1 MMKTPFIKLFFI
13 FLISFFTAKSYA
25 NYFNSN
31 LTSFLLGDKTQ
42 MNQITISGVVK
53 DKESG
58 ETLPFANVFI
68 KDTNIGTTTNGDG
81 FFTLFNVPSENST
94 IQVQYL
100 GYKVET
106 LTLTKEIVKDKITI
120 LLAPD
125 FNKLDEVV
133 INTDSR
139 QQIIKMNEN
148 VSQISLSPKR
158 LASIPNLGEKDIFR
172 ALQLLPG
179 VSGTNESSAGLY
191 VRGGTPDQ
199 NLVLL
204 DGFTVYH
211 VDHFYGFFSA
221 FNSDAIKD
229 IQLFKGGFP
238 AEYGGRISSVM
249 DLTGKRGNIN
259 KVSFSG
265 GLSLVSANATLEIPI
280 GEKANLLLAGRRSY
294 TDIIRSGLYNNI
306 FDLYNDNNQSNGTR
320 FPNFNNFQ
328 QNQTQP
334 SFYFY
339 DLNTKFSYNPSD
351 KDIISISMYNGEDN
365 LDSSR
370 KNNTTFGSNTDGERS
385 ITTDIKDLL
394 NWGNWGSSIRWA
406 RQWNDKL
413 YTNIVGAYSNYFS
426 NRNRVNDVT
435 IQLPDTT
442 NNFKTGL
449 VEDNNLKDYTLRLHS
464 EYKINSKHSLEFGG
478 QITKNDVDYNYTFND
493 TITVIDQ
500 KDEGVLN
507 TVYLQDKWSPSEK
520 LNIVGGIRATHFDV
534 TDEFYYEPRF
544 SLSYQLN
551 DKLKL
556 KGAWGRY
563 YQFVNRIV
571 REDVTQGSRDFWL
584 LADEENSP
592 ISFSEHLIIGSSYEI
607 DDWLFDI
614 EYFEKEMTGLTEFS
628 LRFQSALGADP
639 NDQLFFE
646 GTGISRGVD
655 FLIQKMVGK
664 YTGWMGY
671 TLSEVVHTFP
681 GLSDKPFY
689 SLNDQRHEFKL
700 VNVLKAGRWDL
711 GATWVYGSGKP
722 YTAPN
727 GIYTI
732 TLLDGT
738 KTEYVSVGDKNGP
751 RHAPY
756 HRLDLS
762 FTYKFDIGSGKGSM
776 GLSLFNFYNR
786 SNTWYKEF
794 EVVNGQVIETNINYI
809 GFTPSLFFNVS
820 F

>member
-1 MMKTPFIKLFFI
+1 MKTPFIKLFFI

-106 LTLTKEIVKDKITI
+106 LILTKEIVKDKITI

-259 KVSFSG
+259 NVSFSG

-370 KNNTTFGSNTDGERS
+370 KNNNTFGSNTDGERS

>member
-106 LTLTKEIVKDKITI
+106 LILTKEIVKDKITI

-370 KNNTTFGSNTDGERS
+370 KNNNTFGSNTDGERS

-592 ISFSEHLIIGSSYEI
+592 ISFSEHLILGSSYEI

>member
-1 MMKTPFIKLFFI
+1 MKRT
-13 FLISFFTAKSYA
+13 FLRVILIMFLVCFTTNSFATYHE
-25 NYFNSN
+25 NN
-31 LTSFLLGDKTQ
+31 LELQLYDGKFEQDRT
-42 MNQITISGVVK
+42 TISGIVK

-58 ETLPFANVFI
+58 ETLPFANVFV
-68 KDTNIGTTTNGDG
+68 KDTNIGTTTNADG
-81 FFTLFNVPSENST
+81 FFTLFDIPSETST

-106 LTLTKEIVKDKITI
+106 LVLTPEMVKGKITI
-120 LLAPD
+120 LLIPD
-125 FNKLDEVV
+125 NNQLDEVV
-133 INTDSR
+133 VSNDSG
-139 QQIIKMNEN
+139 QQIIKMNKS
-148 VSQISLSPKR
+148 VSQISLSPKK

-172 ALQLLPG
+172 AIQLLPG
-179 VSGTNESSAGLY
+179 VSGTNESSSGLY

-221 FNSDAIKD
+221 FNSGAVKD

-249 DLTGKRGNIN
+249 DLTGKTGNSN
-259 KVSFSG
+259 KLSLSA
-265 GLSLVSANATLEIPI
+265 GLSLVSANATVEIPI
-280 GEKANLLLAGRRSY
+280 GEKANLLIAGRRSY
-294 TDIIRSGLYNNI
+294 TDILKSGLYNSI
-306 FDLYNDNNQSNGTR
+306 FDLYNDSNQTNGNNL
-320 FPNFNNFQ
+320 PNFNGFQ

-339 DLNTKFSYNPSD
+339 DLNTKFSYKPSD
-351 KDIISISMYNGEDN
+351 KDIISVSVYNGEDN

-370 KNNTTFGSNTDGERS
+370 ENQNTFGSGTEERTINS
-385 ITTDIKDLL
+385 DIEDLL
-394 NWGNWGSSIRWA
+394 NWGNWGSSVRWA
-406 RQWNDKL
+406 RQWSDKL
-413 YTNIVGAYSNYFS
+413 YTNVVGAYSNYFS
-426 NRNRVNDVT
+426 KRKRINDIS
-435 IQLPDTT
+435 IQLADST
-442 NNFKTGL
+442 NTNKSGL
-449 VEDNNLKDYTLRLHS
+449 VEDNNLKDFTLRIHN
-464 EYKINSKHSLEFGG
+464 EYKVNSKHSLEFGG
-478 QITKNDVDYNYTFND
+478 QLTMNEVEYNYILND
-493 TITVIDQ
+493 SITVIDQ
-500 KDEGVLN
+500 KDKGLLK
-507 TVYLQDKWSPSEK
+507 TAYLQDKWSPTEK

-534 TDEFYYEPRF
+534 TDEIYYEPR
-544 SLSYQLN
+544 LSVSYKVN
-551 DKLKL
+551 DKVKF
-556 KGAWGRY
+556 KGAWGKY

-584 LADEENSP
+584 LANKENSP
-592 ISFSEHLIIGSSYEI
+592 ISFSQHFILGTSYEV
-607 DDWLFDI
+607 DDWLFDV
-614 EYFEKEMTGLTEFS
+614 EFFEKEMTGLTEFS
-628 LRFQSALGADP
+628 LRFQSALGTDP

-655 FLIQKMVGK
+655 FLIQKKVGK
-664 YTGWMGY
+664 YTGWLGY

-681 GLSDKPFY
+681 DLSNSPFY
-689 SLNDQRHEFKL
+689 SLNDQRHEFKI

-738 KTEYVSVGDKNGP
+738 ETEYVSIGEKNGL
-751 RHAPY
+751 RIDPY

-762 FTYKFDIGSGKGSM
+762 ATYNFNISSGKGEM
-776 GLSLFNFYNR
+776 GLSVFNLYNKT
-786 SNTWYKEF
+786 NTWYNEF
-794 EVVNGQVIETNINYI
+794 EVVDNQVTETNVNYI
-809 GFTPSLFFNVS
+809 GFTPSLFLNVS

>member
-106 LTLTKEIVKDKITI
+106 LILTKEIVKDKITI

-370 KNNTTFGSNTDGERS
+370 KNNNTFGSNIDGERS

-426 NRNRVNDVT
+426 NRNRVNNVT

-500 KDEGVLN
+500 KGEGVLN

-592 ISFSEHLIIGSSYEI
+592 ISFSEHLILGSSYEI

-628 LRFQSALGADP
+628 LRFQSALGANP

>member
-1 MMKTPFIKLFFI
+1 MNRT
-13 FLISFFTAKSYA
+13 FLRVISIMFLVCFTK
-25 NYFNSN
+25 NSFATYYENN
-31 LTSFLLGDKTQ
+31 LELHLYDGKFEQDPTTV
-42 MNQITISGVVK
+42 SGVVK

-58 ETLPFANVFI
+58 ETLPFANVFV
-68 KDTNIGTTTNGDG
+68 KDTNIGTTTNADG
-81 FFTLFNVPSENST
+81 YFTLFDIPSETSI

-106 LTLTKEIVKDKITI
+106 LVLTPEMVKDKITI
-120 LLAPD
+120 LLMPD
-125 FNKLDEVV
+125 NNQLDEVV
-133 INTDSR
+133 VSNDSG
-139 QQIIKMNEN
+139 QQIVKMNKS
-148 VSQISLSPKR
+148 VSQISLSPKK

-172 ALQLLPG
+172 AIQLLPG
-179 VSGTNESSAGLY
+179 VSGTNESSSGLY

-221 FNSDAIKD
+221 FNSGAVKD

-249 DLTGKRGNIN
+249 DLTGKTGNSN
-259 KVSFSG
+259 KLSLSA
-265 GLSLVSANATLEIPI
+265 GLSLVSANATVEIPI
-280 GEKANLLLAGRRSY
+280 GEKANLLIAGRRSY
-294 TDIIRSGLYNNI
+294 TDILKSGLYNSI
-306 FDLYNDNNQSNGTR
+306 FDLYNDTDSTNGNNLS
-320 FPNFNNFQ
+320 NFNGFQ

-339 DLNTKFSYNPSD
+339 DLNTKFSYKPSD
-351 KDIISISMYNGEDN
+351 KDIISVSVYNGEDN

-370 KNNTTFGSNTDGERS
+370 ENQNTFGSGTEERTINS
-385 ITTDIKDLL
+385 DIEDLL
-394 NWGNWGSSIRWA
+394 NWGNWGSSVRWA
-406 RQWNDKL
+406 RQWSDKL
-413 YTNIVGAYSNYFS
+413 YTNVVGAYSNYFS
-426 NRNRVNDVT
+426 QRKRINDIS
-435 IQLPDTT
+435 IQLADST
-442 NNFKTGL
+442 NTNKSGL
-449 VEDNNLKDYTLRLHS
+449 VEDNNLKDFTLRIHN
-464 EYKINSKHSLEFGG
+464 EYKVNSKHSLEFGG
-478 QITKNDVDYNYTFND
+478 QLTMNEVDYNYSLND
-493 TITVIDQ
+493 SITVIDQ
-500 KDEGVLN
+500 KDKGLLK
-507 TVYLQDKWSPSEK
+507 TAYLQDKWSPTQK

-534 TDEFYYEPRF
+534 TDEIYYEPR
-544 SLSYQLN
+544 LSVSYKVN
-551 DKLKL
+551 DKVKF
-556 KGAWGRY
+556 KGAWGKY

-584 LADEENSP
+584 LANKENSP
-592 ISFSEHLIIGSSYEI
+592 ISFSQHFILGTSYEV
-607 DDWLFDI
+607 DDWLFDV
-614 EYFEKEMTGLTEFS
+614 EFFEKEMKGLTEFS
-628 LRFQSALGADP
+628 LRFQSALGTDP

-655 FLIQKMVGK
+655 FLIQKKVGK
-664 YTGWMGY
+664 YTGWLGY

-681 GLSDKPFY
+681 DLSNNPFY
-689 SLNDQRHEFKL
+689 SLNDQRHEFKI

-738 KTEYVSVGDKNGP
+738 ETEYVSIGEKNGL
-751 RHAPY
+751 RIDPY

-762 FTYKFDIGSGKGSM
+762 ATYNFNISSGKGEM
-776 GLSLFNFYNR
+776 GLSVFNLYNKT
-786 SNTWYKEF
+786 NTWYNEF
-794 EVVNGQVIETNINYI
+794 EVVDNQVTETNVNYI
-809 GFTPSLFFNVS
+809 GFTPSLFLNVS

>member
-1 MMKTPFIKLFFI
+1 MNRTVLRVISIM
-13 FLISFFTAKSYA
+13 FLVCITTKSFATY
-25 NYFNSN
+25 YESN
-31 LTSFLLGDKTQ
+31 LELHLYDGKFEQDRT
-42 MNQITISGVVK
+42 TISGIVK

-58 ETLPFANVFI
+58 ETLPFANVFV
-68 KDTNIGTTTNGDG
+68 KDTNIGTTTNADG
-81 FFTLFNVPSENST
+81 FFTLFDIPSETST

-106 LTLTKEIVKDKITI
+106 LVLTPEMVKDKITI
-120 LLAPD
+120 LLMPD
-125 FNKLDEVV
+125 NNQLDEVV
-133 INTDSR
+133 VSNDSG
-139 QQIIKMNEN
+139 QQIVKMNKS
-148 VSQISLSPKR
+148 VSQISLSPKK

-172 ALQLLPG
+172 AIQLLPG
-179 VSGTNESSAGLY
+179 VSGTNESSSGLY

-221 FNSDAIKD
+221 FNSGALKD

-249 DLTGKRGNIN
+249 DLTGKTGNSN
-259 KVSFSG
+259 KLSLSA
-265 GLSLVSANATLEIPI
+265 GLSLVSANATVEIPI
-280 GEKANLLLAGRRSY
+280 GEKANLLIAGRRSY
-294 TDIIRSGLYNNI
+294 TDILKSGLYNSI
-306 FDLYNDNNQSNGTR
+306 FDLYNDTDSTNGNNLS
-320 FPNFNNFQ
+320 NFNGFQ

-339 DLNTKFSYNPSD
+339 DLNTKFSYKPSD
-351 KDIISISMYNGEDN
+351 KDIISVSVYNGEDN

-370 KNNTTFGSNTDGERS
+370 ENQNTFGSGTEERTINS
-385 ITTDIKDLL
+385 DIEDLL
-394 NWGNWGSSIRWA
+394 NWGNWGSSVRWA
-406 RQWNDKL
+406 RQWSDKL
-413 YTNIVGAYSNYFS
+413 YTNVVGAYSNYFS
-426 NRNRVNDVT
+426 QRKRINDIS
-435 IQLPDTT
+435 IQLADST
-442 NNFKTGL
+442 NTNKSGL
-449 VEDNNLKDYTLRLHS
+449 VEDNNLKDFTLRIHN
-464 EYKINSKHSLEFGG
+464 EYKVNSKHSLEFGG
-478 QITKNDVDYNYTFND
+478 QLTMNEVDYNYSLND
-493 TITVIDQ
+493 SITVIDQ
-500 KDEGVLN
+500 KDKGLLK
-507 TVYLQDKWSPSEK
+507 TAYLQDKWSPTQK

-534 TDEFYYEPRF
+534 TDQIYYEPR
-544 SLSYQLN
+544 LSVSYKVN
-551 DKLKL
+551 DKVKF
-556 KGAWGRY
+556 KGAWGKY

-584 LADEENSP
+584 LANKENSP
-592 ISFSEHLIIGSSYEI
+592 ISFSQHFILGTSYEV
-607 DDWLFDI
+607 DDWLFDV
-614 EYFEKEMTGLTEFS
+614 EFFEKEMTGLTEFS
-628 LRFQSALGADP
+628 LRFQSALGTDP

-655 FLIQKMVGK
+655 FLIQKKVGK
-664 YTGWMGY
+664 YTGWLGY

-681 GLSDKPFY
+681 DLSNNPFY
-689 SLNDQRHEFKL
+689 SLNDQRHEFKI

-738 KTEYVSVGDKNGP
+738 ETEYVSIGEKNGL
-751 RHAPY
+751 RIDPY

-762 FTYKFDIGSGKGSM
+762 ATYNFNISSGKGEM
-776 GLSLFNFYNR
+776 GLSVFNLYNKT
-786 SNTWYKEF
+786 NTWYNEF
-794 EVVNGQVIETNINYI
+794 EVVDNQVTETNVNYI

>member
-1 MMKTPFIKLFFI
+1 MNRTVLRVISIM
-13 FLISFFTAKSYA
+13 FLVCITTKSFATY
-25 NYFNSN
+25 YESN
-31 LTSFLLGDKTQ
+31 LELHLYDGKFEQDRT
-42 MNQITISGVVK
+42 TISGIVK

-58 ETLPFANVFI
+58 ETLPFANVFV
-68 KDTNIGTTTNGDG
+68 KDTNIGTTTNADG
-81 FFTLFNVPSENST
+81 FFTLFDIPSETST

-106 LTLTKEIVKDKITI
+106 LVLTPEMVKDKITI
-120 LLAPD
+120 LLMPD
-125 FNKLDEVV
+125 NNQLDEVV
-133 INTDSR
+133 VSNDSG
-139 QQIIKMNEN
+139 QQIVKMNKS
-148 VSQISLSPKR
+148 VSQISLSPKK

-172 ALQLLPG
+172 AIQLLPG
-179 VSGTNESSAGLY
+179 VSGTNESSSGLY

-221 FNSDAIKD
+221 FNSGALKD

-249 DLTGKRGNIN
+249 DLTGKTGNSN
-259 KVSFSG
+259 KLSLSA
-265 GLSLVSANATLEIPI
+265 GLSLVSANATVEIPI
-280 GEKANLLLAGRRSY
+280 GEKANLLIAGRRSY
-294 TDIIRSGLYNNI
+294 TDILKSGLYNSI
-306 FDLYNDNNQSNGTR
+306 FDLYNDTDSTNGNNL
-320 FPNFNNFQ
+320 PNFYGFQ

-339 DLNTKFSYNPSD
+339 DLNTKFSYKPSD
-351 KDIISISMYNGEDN
+351 KDIISVSVYNGEDN

-370 KNNTTFGSNTDGERS
+370 ENQNTFGSGTEERTINS
-385 ITTDIKDLL
+385 DIEDLL
-394 NWGNWGSSIRWA
+394 NWGNWGSSVRWA
-406 RQWNDKL
+406 RQWSDKL
-413 YTNIVGAYSNYFS
+413 YTNVVGAYSNYFS
-426 NRNRVNDVT
+426 QRKRINDIS
-435 IQLPDTT
+435 IQLADST
-442 NNFKTGL
+442 NTNKSGL
-449 VEDNNLKDYTLRLHS
+449 VEDNNLKDFTLRIHN
-464 EYKINSKHSLEFGG
+464 EYKVNSKHSLEFGG
-478 QITKNDVDYNYTFND
+478 QLTMNEVEYNYILND
-493 TITVIDQ
+493 SITVIDQ
-500 KDEGVLN
+500 KDKGLLK
-507 TVYLQDKWSPSEK
+507 TAYLQDKWSPTEK

-534 TDEFYYEPRF
+534 TDQIYYEPR
-544 SLSYQLN
+544 LSVSYKVN
-551 DKLKL
+551 DKVKF
-556 KGAWGRY
+556 KGAWGKY

-584 LADEENSP
+584 LANKENSP
-592 ISFSEHLIIGSSYEI
+592 ISFSQHFILGTSYEV
-607 DDWLFDI
+607 DDWLFDV
-614 EYFEKEMTGLTEFS
+614 EFFEKEMTGLTEFS
-628 LRFQSALGADP
+628 LRFQSALGTDP

-655 FLIQKMVGK
+655 FLIQKKVAK
-664 YTGWMGY
+664 YTGWLGY

-681 GLSDKPFY
+681 DLSNNPFY
-689 SLNDQRHEFKL
+689 SLNDQRHEFKI

-727 GIYTI
+727 GLYTI

-738 KTEYVSVGDKNGP
+738 ETEYVSIGEKNGL
-751 RHAPY
+751 RIDPY

-762 FTYKFDIGSGKGSM
+762 ATYNFNLGSGKGEM
-776 GLSLFNFYNR
+776 GLSIFNLYNKT
-786 SNTWYKEF
+786 NTWYNEF
-794 EVVNGQVIETNINYI
+794 EVLDNQVTETNVNYI

>member
-1 MMKTPFIKLFFI
+1 MKRT
-13 FLISFFTAKSYA
+13 FLRVILIMFLVCFTTNSFATYHE
-25 NYFNSN
+25 NN
-31 LTSFLLGDKTQ
+31 LELHLYDGKFEQDRT
-42 MNQITISGVVK
+42 TISGIVK

-58 ETLPFANVFI
+58 ETLPFANVFV
-68 KDTNIGTTTNGDG
+68 KDTNIGTTTNADG
-81 FFTLFNVPSENST
+81 FFTLFDIPSETST

-106 LTLTKEIVKDKITI
+106 LVLTPEMVKGKITI
-120 LLAPD
+120 LLIPD
-125 FNKLDEVV
+125 NNQLDEVV
-133 INTDSR
+133 VSNDSG
-139 QQIIKMNEN
+139 QQIIKMNKS
-148 VSQISLSPKR
+148 VSQISLSPKK

-172 ALQLLPG
+172 AIQLLPG
-179 VSGTNESSAGLY
+179 VSGTNESSSGLY

-221 FNSDAIKD
+221 FNSGAVKD

-249 DLTGKRGNIN
+249 DLTGKTGNSN
-259 KVSFSG
+259 KLSLSA
-265 GLSLVSANATLEIPI
+265 GLSLVSANATVEIPI
-280 GEKANLLLAGRRSY
+280 GEKANLLIAGRRSY
-294 TDIIRSGLYNNI
+294 TDILKSGLYNSI
-306 FDLYNDNNQSNGTR
+306 FDLYNDSNQTNGNNL
-320 FPNFNNFQ
+320 PNFNGFQ

-339 DLNTKFSYNPSD
+339 DLNTKFSYKPSD
-351 KDIISISMYNGEDN
+351 KDIISVSVYNGEDN

-370 KNNTTFGSNTDGERS
+370 ENQNTFGSGTEERTINS
-385 ITTDIKDLL
+385 DIEDLL
-394 NWGNWGSSIRWA
+394 NWGNWGSSVRWA
-406 RQWNDKL
+406 RQWSDKL
-413 YTNIVGAYSNYFS
+413 YTNVVGAYSNYFS
-426 NRNRVNDVT
+426 QRKRINDIS
-435 IQLPDTT
+435 IQLADST
-442 NNFKTGL
+442 NTNKSGL
-449 VEDNNLKDYTLRLHS
+449 VEDNNLKDFTLRIHN
-464 EYKINSKHSLEFGG
+464 EYKVNSKHSLEFGG
-478 QITKNDVDYNYTFND
+478 QLTMNEVEYNYILND
-493 TITVIDQ
+493 SITVIDQ
-500 KDEGVLN
+500 KDKGLLK
-507 TVYLQDKWSPSEK
+507 TAYLQDKWSPTQK

-534 TDEFYYEPRF
+534 TDEIYYEPR
-544 SLSYQLN
+544 LSVSYKVN
-551 DKLKL
+551 NKVKF
-556 KGAWGRY
+556 KGAWGKY

-584 LADEENSP
+584 LANKENSP
-592 ISFSEHLIIGSSYEI
+592 ISFSQHFILGTSYEV
-607 DDWLFDI
+607 DDWLFDV
-614 EYFEKEMTGLTEFS
+614 EFFEKEMKGLTEFS
-628 LRFQSALGADP
+628 LRFQSALGTDP

-655 FLIQKMVGK
+655 FLIQKKVGK
-664 YTGWMGY
+664 YTGWLGY

-681 GLSDKPFY
+681 DLSNSPFY
-689 SLNDQRHEFKL
+689 SLNDQRHEFKI

-738 KTEYVSVGDKNGP
+738 ETEYVSIGEKNGL
-751 RHAPY
+751 RIDPY

-762 FTYKFDIGSGKGSM
+762 ATYNFNISSGKGEM
-776 GLSLFNFYNR
+776 GLSVFNLYNKT
-786 SNTWYKEF
+786 NTWYNEF
-794 EVVNGQVIETNINYI
+794 EVVDNQVTETNVNYI
-809 GFTPSLFFNVS
+809 GFTPSLFLNVS

>member
-1 MMKTPFIKLFFI
+1 MDRKVLVLFFI
-13 FLISFFTAKSYA
+13 MFLYSSLTKSYA
-25 NYFNSN
+25 IYLKSN
-31 LTSFLLGDKTQ
+31 ASSHLLENKSQ
-42 MNQITISGVVK
+42 KNPITISGVVK

-58 ETLPFANVFI
+58 ETLPFANVFV
-68 KDTNIGTTTNGDG
+68 KDTNIGTITNEDG
-81 FFTLFNVPSENST
+81 FFTLFNVPLETST
-94 IQVQYL
+94 IKVQYL
-100 GYKVET
+100 GYQIET
-106 LTLTKEIVKDKITI
+106 LVLKPEMVKNKITI
-120 LLAPD
+120 LMKPD
-125 FNKLDEVV
+125 DNQLDEVV
-133 INTDSR
+133 INTGSR
-139 QQIIKMNEN
+139 QQIVKMNKN
-148 VSQISLSPKR
+148 VSQISLSPKK

-238 AEYGGRISSVM
+238 AEYGGRISSVI
-249 DLTGKRGNIN
+249 DLTGKTGNSN
-259 KVSFSG
+259 KLSFSG
-265 GLSLVSANATLEIPI
+265 GLSLLSANATAEIPI
-280 GEKANLLLAGRRSY
+280 GDKANLLIAGRRSY
-294 TDIIRSGLYNNI
+294 TDILQSGLYNSI
-306 FDLYNDNNQSNGTR
+306 FDLYNDSEPTNGNNL
-320 FPNFNNFQ
+320 PNFNGFQ

-339 DLNTKFSYNPSD
+339 DLNTKFSYKPSD
-351 KDIISISMYNGEDN
+351 RDIISVSMYNGQDN

-370 KNNTTFGSNTDGERS
+370 ENQNTFGSNTDEERT
-385 ITTDIKDLL
+385 INANIEDLL
-394 NWGNWGSSIRWA
+394 NWGNWGSSVRWA

-413 YTNIVGAYSNYFS
+413 YTNVVGAYSNYFS
-426 NRNRVNDVT
+426 KRNRVNDVT
-435 IQLPDTT
+435 IQLADST
-442 NNFKTGL
+442 NTNKTGL
-449 VEDNNLKDYTLRLHS
+449 VEDNNLKDYTLRIHN

-478 QITKNDVDYNYTFND
+478 QLTRNEVDYNYSLND
-493 TITVIDQ
+493 SITVMDQ
-500 KDEGVLN
+500 KDKGVLS
-507 TVYLQDKWSPSEK
+507 TVYLQDKWSPTKK

-534 TDEFYYEPRF
+534 TEELYFEPRL
-544 SLSYQLN
+544 SASYQLN
-551 DKLKL
+551 DQIKL

-584 LADEENSP
+584 LANEENSP
-592 ISFSEHLIIGSSYEI
+592 ISFAEHLIIGASYEI
-607 DDWLFDI
+607 DDWLFDV
-614 EYFEKEMTGLTEFS
+614 EYFEKDMSGLTEFS
-628 LRFQSALGADP
+628 LRFQSALGTDP

-655 FLIQKMVGK
+655 FLIQKKVGK
-664 YTGWMGY
+664 YTGWLGY

-681 GLSDKPFY
+681 GLNNNPFY
-689 SLNDQRHEFKL
+689 SLNDQRNEFKF

-722 YTAPN
+722 YTSPN

-738 KTEYVSVGDKNGP
+738 ETEYVSVGEKNGL
-751 RHAPY
+751 RLEPY

-762 FTYKFDIGSGKGSM
+762 ATYKFNLGSGKGSM
-776 GLSLFNFYNR
+776 GLSLFNLYNR
-786 SNTWYKEF
+786 TNTWYKEF
-794 EVVNGQVIETNINYI
+794 EVVDSEVIETNVNYI
-809 GFTPSLFFNVS
+809 GFTPSLFFNVT

>member
-370 KNNTTFGSNTDGERS
+370 KNNNTFGSNTDGERS

-394 NWGNWGSSIRWA
+394 TWGNWGSSIRWA

-507 TVYLQDKWSPSEK
+507 TVYLQNKWSPSEK

>member
-1 MMKTPFIKLFFI
+1 MKTPFIKLFFI

-42 MNQITISGVVK
+42 MNQITISGIVK

-370 KNNTTFGSNTDGERS
+370 KNNNTFGSNTDGERS

-500 KDEGVLN
+500 KGEGVLN

>member
-1 MMKTPFIKLFFI
+1 MKTPFIKLFFI

-306 FDLYNDNNQSNGTR
+306 FDLYNDNNQSNDTR

-370 KNNTTFGSNTDGERS
+370 KNNNTFGSNTDGERS

-809 GFTPSLFFNVS
+809 GFTPSLFFNMS

>member
-1 MMKTPFIKLFFI
+1 MKTPYIKLFFI

-306 FDLYNDNNQSNGTR
+306 FDLYNDNDQSNGTR

-370 KNNTTFGSNTDGERS
+370 KNNNTFGSNADGERS

>member
-1 MMKTPFIKLFFI
+1 MNRT
-13 FLISFFTAKSYA
+13 FLRVISIMFLVCFTTKSFAIYYE
-25 NYFNSN
+25 NN
-31 LTSFLLGDKTQ
+31 LELHLYDGKFEQDLTTV
-42 MNQITISGVVK
+42 SGVVK

-58 ETLPFANVFI
+58 ETLPFANVFV
-68 KDTNIGTTTNGDG
+68 KDTNIGTTTNADG
-81 FFTLFNVPSENST
+81 FFTLFDIPSETST

-106 LTLTKEIVKDKITI
+106 LVLTPEMVKDKITI
-120 LLAPD
+120 LLMPD
-125 FNKLDEVV
+125 NNQLDEVV
-133 INTDSR
+133 VSNDSG
-139 QQIIKMNEN
+139 QQIVKMNKS
-148 VSQISLSPKR
+148 VSQISLSPKK

-172 ALQLLPG
+172 AIQLLPG
-179 VSGTNESSAGLY
+179 VSGTNESSSGLY

-221 FNSDAIKD
+221 FNSGALKD

-249 DLTGKRGNIN
+249 DLTGKTGNSN
-259 KVSFSG
+259 KLSLSA
-265 GLSLVSANATLEIPI
+265 GLSLVSANATVEIPI
-280 GEKANLLLAGRRSY
+280 GEKANLLIAGRRSY
-294 TDIIRSGLYNNI
+294 TDILKSGLYNSI
-306 FDLYNDNNQSNGTR
+306 FDLYNDSNQTNGNNL
-320 FPNFNNFQ
+320 PNFNGFQ

-339 DLNTKFSYNPSD
+339 DLNTKFSYKPSD
-351 KDIISISMYNGEDN
+351 KDIISVSVYNGEDN

-370 KNNTTFGSNTDGERS
+370 ENQNTFGSGTEERTINS
-385 ITTDIKDLL
+385 DIEDLL
-394 NWGNWGSSIRWA
+394 NWGNWGSSVRWA
-406 RQWNDKL
+406 RQWSDKL
-413 YTNIVGAYSNYFS
+413 YTNVVGAYSNYFS
-426 NRNRVNDVT
+426 QRKRINDIS
-435 IQLPDTT
+435 IQLADST
-442 NNFKTGL
+442 NTNKSGL
-449 VEDNNLKDYTLRLHS
+449 VEDNNLKDFTLRIHN
-464 EYKINSKHSLEFGG
+464 EYKVNSKHSLEFGG
-478 QITKNDVDYNYTFND
+478 QLTMNEVEYNYILND
-493 TITVIDQ
+493 SITVIDQ
-500 KDEGVLN
+500 KDKGLLK
-507 TVYLQDKWSPSEK
+507 TAYLQDKWSPTEK

-534 TDEFYYEPRF
+534 TDQIYYEPR
-544 SLSYQLN
+544 LSVSYKVN
-551 DKLKL
+551 DKVKF
-556 KGAWGRY
+556 KGAWGKY

-584 LADEENSP
+584 LANKENSP
-592 ISFSEHLIIGSSYEI
+592 ISFSQHFILGTSYEV
-607 DDWLFDI
+607 DDWLFDV
-614 EYFEKEMTGLTEFS
+614 EFFEKEMTGLTEFS
-628 LRFQSALGADP
+628 LRFQSALGTDP

-655 FLIQKMVGK
+655 FLIQKKVGK
-664 YTGWMGY
+664 YTGWLGY

-681 GLSDKPFY
+681 DLSNNPFY
-689 SLNDQRHEFKL
+689 SLNDQRHEFKI

-727 GIYTI
+727 GLYTI

-738 KTEYVSVGDKNGP
+738 ETEYVSIGEKNGL
-751 RHAPY
+751 RIDPY

-762 FTYKFDIGSGKGSM
+762 ATYNFNLGSGKGEM
-776 GLSLFNFYNR
+776 GLSIFNLYNKT
-786 SNTWYKEF
+786 NTWYNEF
-794 EVVNGQVIETNINYI
+794 EVLDNQVTETNVNYI

>member
-1 MMKTPFIKLFFI
+1 MNRTVLRVISIM
-13 FLISFFTAKSYA
+13 FLVCITTKSFATYYE
-25 NYFNSN
+25 NN
-31 LTSFLLGDKTQ
+31 LELRLNDNKFEQDPT
-42 MNQITISGVVK
+42 TISGVVK

-58 ETLPFANVFI
+58 ETLPFANVFV
-68 KDTNIGTTTNGDG
+68 KDTNIGTTTNADG
-81 FFTLFNVPSENST
+81 FFTLFNVPSETST

-106 LTLTKEIVKDKITI
+106 LVLTPDRVKDKITI
-120 LLAPD
+120 LLMPD
-125 FNKLDEVV
+125 NNQLDEVV
-133 INTDSR
+133 VSNDSG
-139 QQIIKMNEN
+139 QQIVKINKS
-148 VSQISLSPKR
+148 VSQISLSPKK

-172 ALQLLPG
+172 AIQLLPG
-179 VSGTNESSAGLY
+179 VSGTNESSSGLY

-221 FNSDAIKD
+221 FNSGALKD

-249 DLTGKRGNIN
+249 DLTGKTGNSN
-259 KVSFSG
+259 KLSLSA
-265 GLSLVSANATLEIPI
+265 GLSLVSANLTVEIPI
-280 GEKANLLLAGRRSY
+280 GEKANLLIAGRRSY
-294 TDIIRSGLYNNI
+294 TDILKSGLYNSI
-306 FDLYNDNNQSNGTR
+306 FDLYNDTDSTNGNNL
-320 FPNFNNFQ
+320 PNFNGFQ

-339 DLNTKFSYNPSD
+339 DLNTKFSYKPSD
-351 KDIISISMYNGEDN
+351 KDIISVSVYNGEDN

-370 KNNTTFGSNTDGERS
+370 ENQNTFGSGTEERTINS
-385 ITTDIKDLL
+385 DIEDLL
-394 NWGNWGSSIRWA
+394 NWGNWGSSVRWA
-406 RQWNDKL
+406 RQWSDKL
-413 YTNIVGAYSNYFS
+413 YTNVVGAYSNYFS
-426 NRNRVNDVT
+426 QRKRINDIS
-435 IQLPDTT
+435 IQLADST
-442 NNFKTGL
+442 NTNKSGL
-449 VEDNNLKDYTLRLHS
+449 VEDNNLKDFTLRIHN
-464 EYKINSKHSLEFGG
+464 EYKVNSKHSLEFGG
-478 QITKNDVDYNYTFND
+478 QLTMNEVEYNYILND
-493 TITVIDQ
+493 SIAVIDQ
-500 KDEGVLN
+500 KDKGLLK
-507 TVYLQDKWSPSEK
+507 TAYLQDKWTPTEK

-534 TDEFYYEPRF
+534 TDQIYYEPR
-544 SLSYQLN
+544 LSVSYKVN
-551 DKLKL
+551 DKVKF
-556 KGAWGRY
+556 KGAWGKY

-584 LADEENSP
+584 LANKENSP
-592 ISFSEHLIIGSSYEI
+592 ISFSQHFILGTSYEV
-607 DDWLFDI
+607 DDWLFDV
-614 EYFEKEMTGLTEFS
+614 EFFEKEMTGLTEFS
-628 LRFQSALGADP
+628 LRFQSALGTDP

-655 FLIQKMVGK
+655 FLIQKKVGK
-664 YTGWMGY
+664 YTGWLGY

-681 GLSDKPFY
+681 DLSNNPFY
-689 SLNDQRHEFKL
+689 SLNDQRHEFKI

-727 GIYTI
+727 GLYTI

-738 KTEYVSVGDKNGP
+738 ETEYVSIGEKNGL
-751 RHAPY
+751 RIDPY

-762 FTYKFDIGSGKGSM
+762 ATYNFNLGSGKGEM
-776 GLSLFNFYNR
+776 GLSIFNLYNKT
-786 SNTWYKEF
+786 NTWYNEF
-794 EVVNGQVIETNINYI
+794 EVLDNQVTETNVNYI

>member
-294 TDIIRSGLYNNI
+294 TDII
-306 FDLYNDNNQSNGTR
+306 TV
-320 FPNFNNFQ
+320 
-328 QNQTQP
+328 
-334 SFYFY
+334 
-339 DLNTKFSYNPSD
+339 SYTHLTLPT
-351 KDIISISMYNGEDN
+351 I
-365 LDSSR
+365 
-370 KNNTTFGSNTDGERS
+370 
-385 ITTDIKDLL
+385 LL
-394 NWGNWGSSIRWA
+394 
-406 RQWNDKL
+406 
-413 YTNIVGAYSNYFS
+413 V
-426 NRNRVNDVT
+426 
-435 IQLPDTT
+435 
-442 NNFKTGL
+442 
-449 VEDNNLKDYTLRLHS
+449 
-464 EYKINSKHSLEFGG
+464 
-478 QITKNDVDYNYTFND
+478 
-493 TITVIDQ
+493 
-500 KDEGVLN
+500 
-507 TVYLQDKWSPSEK
+507 
-520 LNIVGGIRATHFDV
+520 
-534 TDEFYYEPRF
+534 
-544 SLSYQLN
+544 
-551 DKLKL
+551 
-556 KGAWGRY
+556 
-563 YQFVNRIV
+563 
-571 REDVTQGSRDFWL
+571 
-584 LADEENSP
+584 
-592 ISFSEHLIIGSSYEI
+592 
-607 DDWLFDI
+607 
-614 EYFEKEMTGLTEFS
+614 
-628 LRFQSALGADP
+628 
-639 NDQLFFE
+639 
-646 GTGISRGVD
+646 
-655 FLIQKMVGK
+655 
-664 YTGWMGY
+664 
-671 TLSEVVHTFP
+671 
-681 GLSDKPFY
+681 
-689 SLNDQRHEFKL
+689 
-700 VNVLKAGRWDL
+700 
-711 GATWVYGSGKP
+711 
-722 YTAPN
+722 
-727 GIYTI
+727 
-732 TLLDGT
+732 
-738 KTEYVSVGDKNGP
+738 
-751 RHAPY
+751 
-756 HRLDLS
+756 
-762 FTYKFDIGSGKGSM
+762 
-776 GLSLFNFYNR
+776 
-786 SNTWYKEF
+786 
-794 EVVNGQVIETNINYI
+794 
-809 GFTPSLFFNVS
+809 
-820 F
+820 

>member
-1 MMKTPFIKLFFI
+1 MNRTVLRVISIM
-13 FLISFFTAKSYA
+13 FLVCITTKSFATY
-25 NYFNSN
+25 YESN
-31 LTSFLLGDKTQ
+31 LELHLYDGKFEQDRT
-42 MNQITISGVVK
+42 TISGIVK

-58 ETLPFANVFI
+58 ETLPFANVFV
-68 KDTNIGTTTNGDG
+68 KDTNIGTTTNADG
-81 FFTLFNVPSENST
+81 FFTLFDIPSETST

-106 LTLTKEIVKDKITI
+106 LVLTPEMVKDKITI
-120 LLAPD
+120 LLMPD
-125 FNKLDEVV
+125 NNQLDEVV
-133 INTDSR
+133 VSNDSG
-139 QQIIKMNEN
+139 QQIVKMNKS
-148 VSQISLSPKR
+148 VSQISLSPKK

-172 ALQLLPG
+172 AIQLLPG
-179 VSGTNESSAGLY
+179 VSGTNESSSGLY

-221 FNSDAIKD
+221 FNSGALKD

-249 DLTGKRGNIN
+249 DLTGKTGNSN
-259 KVSFSG
+259 KLSLSA
-265 GLSLVSANATLEIPI
+265 GLSLVSANATVEIPI
-280 GEKANLLLAGRRSY
+280 GEKANLLIAGRRSY
-294 TDIIRSGLYNNI
+294 TDILKSGLYNSI
-306 FDLYNDNNQSNGTR
+306 FDLYNDTDSTNGNNLS
-320 FPNFNNFQ
+320 NFNGFQ

-339 DLNTKFSYNPSD
+339 DLNTKFSYKPSD
-351 KDIISISMYNGEDN
+351 KDIISVSVYNGEDN

-370 KNNTTFGSNTDGERS
+370 ENQNTFGSGTEERTINS
-385 ITTDIKDLL
+385 DIEDLL
-394 NWGNWGSSIRWA
+394 NWGNWGSSVRWA
-406 RQWNDKL
+406 RQWSDKL
-413 YTNIVGAYSNYFS
+413 YTNVVGAYSNYFS
-426 NRNRVNDVT
+426 QRKRINDIS
-435 IQLPDTT
+435 IQLADST
-442 NNFKTGL
+442 NTNKSGL
-449 VEDNNLKDYTLRLHS
+449 VEDNNLKDFTLRIHN
-464 EYKINSKHSLEFGG
+464 EYKVNSKHSLEFGG
-478 QITKNDVDYNYTFND
+478 QLTMNEVDYNYSLND
-493 TITVIDQ
+493 SITVIDQ
-500 KDEGVLN
+500 KDKGLLK
-507 TVYLQDKWSPSEK
+507 TAYLQDKWSPTEK

-534 TDEFYYEPRF
+534 TDQIYYEPR
-544 SLSYQLN
+544 LSVSYKVN
-551 DKLKL
+551 DKVKF
-556 KGAWGRY
+556 KGAWGKY

-584 LADEENSP
+584 LANKENSP
-592 ISFSEHLIIGSSYEI
+592 ISFSQHFILGTSYEV
-607 DDWLFDI
+607 DDWLFDV
-614 EYFEKEMTGLTEFS
+614 EFFEKEMTGLTEFS
-628 LRFQSALGADP
+628 LRFQSALGTDP

-655 FLIQKMVGK
+655 FLIQKKVGK
-664 YTGWMGY
+664 YTGWLGY

-681 GLSDKPFY
+681 DLSNNPFY
-689 SLNDQRHEFKL
+689 SLNDQRHEFKI

-727 GIYTI
+727 GLYTI

-738 KTEYVSVGDKNGP
+738 ETEYVSIGEKNGL
-751 RHAPY
+751 RIDPY

-762 FTYKFDIGSGKGSM
+762 ATYNFNLGSGKGEM
-776 GLSLFNFYNR
+776 GLSIFNLYNKT
-786 SNTWYKEF
+786 NTWYNEF
-794 EVVNGQVIETNINYI
+794 EVLDNQVTETNVNYI

>member
-1 MMKTPFIKLFFI
+1 MKTPFIKLFFI

-370 KNNTTFGSNTDGERS
+370 KNNNTFGSNTDGERS

-628 LRFQSALGADP
+628 LRFQSAQGADP

-809 GFTPSLFFNVS
+809 GFTPSLFFNMS

>member
-370 KNNTTFGSNTDGERS
+370 KNNNTFGSNTDEERS

-507 TVYLQDKWSPSEK
+507 TVYLQNKWSPSEK

-607 DDWLFDI
+607 NDWLFDI

>member
-1 MMKTPFIKLFFI
+1 MKRT
-13 FLISFFTAKSYA
+13 FLRVILIMFLVCFTTNSFATYHE
-25 NYFNSN
+25 NN
-31 LTSFLLGDKTQ
+31 LELHLYDGKFEQDRT
-42 MNQITISGVVK
+42 TISGVVK

-58 ETLPFANVFI
+58 ETLPFANVFV
-68 KDTNIGTTTNGDG
+68 KDTNIGTTTNADG
-81 FFTLFNVPSENST
+81 FFTLFDIPSETST

-106 LTLTKEIVKDKITI
+106 LVLTPEMVKGKITI
-120 LLAPD
+120 LLIPD
-125 FNKLDEVV
+125 NNQLDEVV
-133 INTDSR
+133 VSNDSG
-139 QQIIKMNEN
+139 QQIVKMNKS
-148 VSQISLSPKR
+148 VSQISLSPKK

-172 ALQLLPG
+172 AIQLLPG
-179 VSGTNESSAGLY
+179 VSGTNESSSGLY

-221 FNSDAIKD
+221 FNSGAVKD

-238 AEYGGRISSVM
+238 AEYGGRISSVI
-249 DLTGKRGNIN
+249 DLTGKTGNSN
-259 KVSFSG
+259 KLSLSA
-265 GLSLVSANATLEIPI
+265 GLSLVSANATVEIPI
-280 GEKANLLLAGRRSY
+280 GEKANLLIAGRRSY
-294 TDIIRSGLYNNI
+294 TDILKSGLYNSI
-306 FDLYNDNNQSNGTR
+306 FDLYNDSNQTNGNNL
-320 FPNFNNFQ
+320 PNFNGFQ

-339 DLNTKFSYNPSD
+339 DLNTKFSYKPSD
-351 KDIISISMYNGEDN
+351 KDIISVSVYNGEDN

-370 KNNTTFGSNTDGERS
+370 ENQNTFGSGTEERT
-385 ITTDIKDLL
+385 INLDIEDLL
-394 NWGNWGSSIRWA
+394 NWGNWGSSVRWA
-406 RQWNDKL
+406 RQWSDKL
-413 YTNIVGAYSNYFS
+413 YTNVVGAYSNYFS
-426 NRNRVNDVT
+426 QRKRINDIS
-435 IQLPDTT
+435 IQLADST
-442 NNFKTGL
+442 NTNKSGL
-449 VEDNNLKDYTLRLHS
+449 VEDNNLKDFTLRIHN
-464 EYKINSKHSLEFGG
+464 EYKVNSKHSLEFGG
-478 QITKNDVDYNYTFND
+478 QLTMNEVEYNYILND
-493 TITVIDQ
+493 SITVIDQ
-500 KDEGVLN
+500 KDKGLLK
-507 TVYLQDKWSPSEK
+507 TAYLQDKWSPTEK

-534 TDEFYYEPRF
+534 TDQIYSEPR
-544 SLSYQLN
+544 LSVSYKVN
-551 DKLKL
+551 DKVKF
-556 KGAWGRY
+556 KGAWGKY

-584 LADEENSP
+584 LANKENSP
-592 ISFSEHLIIGSSYEI
+592 ISFSQHFILGTSYEV
-607 DDWLFDI
+607 DDWLFDV
-614 EYFEKEMTGLTEFS
+614 EFFEKEMTGLTEFS
-628 LRFQSALGADP
+628 LRFQSALGTDP

-655 FLIQKMVGK
+655 FLIQKKVGK
-664 YTGWMGY
+664 YTGWLGY

-681 GLSDKPFY
+681 DLSNSPFY
-689 SLNDQRHEFKL
+689 SLNDQRHEFKI

-738 KTEYVSVGDKNGP
+738 ETEYVSIGEKNGL
-751 RHAPY
+751 RIDPY

-762 FTYKFDIGSGKGSM
+762 ATYNFNLGSGKGEM
-776 GLSLFNFYNR
+776 GLSIFNLYNKT
-786 SNTWYKEF
+786 NTWYNEF
-794 EVVNGQVIETNINYI
+794 EVLDNQVTETNVNYI

>member
-42 MNQITISGVVK
+42 MNQITISGIVK

-259 KVSFSG
+259 KISFSG

-370 KNNTTFGSNTDGERS
+370 KNNNTFGSNTDGERS

-776 GLSLFNFYNR
+776 GLSFFNFYNR

>member
-1 MMKTPFIKLFFI
+1 MNRTVLRVISIM
-13 FLISFFTAKSYA
+13 FLVCITTKSFATY
-25 NYFNSN
+25 YESN
-31 LTSFLLGDKTQ
+31 LELHLYDGKFEQDRT
-42 MNQITISGVVK
+42 TISGIVK

-58 ETLPFANVFI
+58 ETLPFANVFV
-68 KDTNIGTTTNGDG
+68 KDTNIGTTTNADG
-81 FFTLFNVPSENST
+81 FFTLFDIPSETST

-106 LTLTKEIVKDKITI
+106 LVLTPEMVKDKITI
-120 LLAPD
+120 LLMPD
-125 FNKLDEVV
+125 NNQLDEVV
-133 INTDSR
+133 VSNDSG
-139 QQIIKMNEN
+139 QQIVKMNKS
-148 VSQISLSPKR
+148 VSQISLSPKK

-172 ALQLLPG
+172 AIQLLPG
-179 VSGTNESSAGLY
+179 VSGTNESSSGLY

-221 FNSDAIKD
+221 FNSGALKD

-249 DLTGKRGNIN
+249 DLTGKTGNSN
-259 KVSFSG
+259 KLSLSA
-265 GLSLVSANATLEIPI
+265 GLSLVSANATVEIPI
-280 GEKANLLLAGRRSY
+280 GEKANLLIAGRRSY
-294 TDIIRSGLYNNI
+294 TDILKSGLYNSI
-306 FDLYNDNNQSNGTR
+306 FDLYNDINQTNGNNL
-320 FPNFNNFQ
+320 PNFNGFQ

-339 DLNTKFSYNPSD
+339 DLNTKFSYKPSD
-351 KDIISISMYNGEDN
+351 KDIISVSVYNGEDN

-370 KNNTTFGSNTDGERS
+370 ENQNTFGSGTEERTINS
-385 ITTDIKDLL
+385 DIEDLL
-394 NWGNWGSSIRWA
+394 NWGNWGSSVRWA
-406 RQWNDKL
+406 RQWSDKL
-413 YTNIVGAYSNYFS
+413 YTNVVGAYSNYFS
-426 NRNRVNDVT
+426 QRKRINDIS
-435 IQLPDTT
+435 IQLADST
-442 NNFKTGL
+442 NTNKSGL
-449 VEDNNLKDYTLRLHS
+449 VEDNNLKDFTLRIHN
-464 EYKINSKHSLEFGG
+464 EYKVNSKHSLEFGG
-478 QITKNDVDYNYTFND
+478 QLTMNEVDYNYSLND
-493 TITVIDQ
+493 SITVIDQ
-500 KDEGVLN
+500 KDKGLLK
-507 TVYLQDKWSPSEK
+507 TAYLQDKWSPTEK

-534 TDEFYYEPRF
+534 TDQIYYEPR
-544 SLSYQLN
+544 LSVSYKVN
-551 DKLKL
+551 DKVKF
-556 KGAWGRY
+556 KGAWGKY

-584 LADEENSP
+584 LANKENSP
-592 ISFSEHLIIGSSYEI
+592 ISFSQHFILGTSYEV
-607 DDWLFDI
+607 DDWLFDV
-614 EYFEKEMTGLTEFS
+614 EFFEKEMTGLTEFS
-628 LRFQSALGADP
+628 LRFQSALGTDP

-655 FLIQKMVGK
+655 FLIQKKVGK
-664 YTGWMGY
+664 YTGWLGY

-681 GLSDKPFY
+681 DLSNNPFY
-689 SLNDQRHEFKL
+689 SLNDQRHEFKI

-727 GIYTI
+727 GLYTI

-738 KTEYVSVGDKNGP
+738 ETEYVSIGEKNGL
-751 RHAPY
+751 RIDPY

-762 FTYKFDIGSGKGSM
+762 ATYNFNISSGKGEM
-776 GLSLFNFYNR
+776 GLSVFNLYNKT
-786 SNTWYKEF
+786 NTWYNEF
-794 EVVNGQVIETNINYI
+794 EVVDNQVTETNVNYI

>member
-1 MMKTPFIKLFFI
+1 
-13 FLISFFTAKSYA
+13 
-25 NYFNSN
+25 
-31 LTSFLLGDKTQ
+31 
-42 MNQITISGVVK
+42 
-53 DKESG
+53 
-58 ETLPFANVFI
+58 
-68 KDTNIGTTTNGDG
+68 
-81 FFTLFNVPSENST
+81 
-94 IQVQYL
+94 
-100 GYKVET
+100 
-106 LTLTKEIVKDKITI
+106 
-120 LLAPD
+120 
-125 FNKLDEVV
+125 
-133 INTDSR
+133 
-139 QQIIKMNEN
+139 
-148 VSQISLSPKR
+148 
-158 LASIPNLGEKDIFR
+158 
-172 ALQLLPG
+172 
-179 VSGTNESSAGLY
+179 
-191 VRGGTPDQ
+191 
-199 NLVLL
+199 
-204 DGFTVYH
+204 
-211 VDHFYGFFSA
+211 
-221 FNSDAIKD
+221 
-229 IQLFKGGFP
+229 
-238 AEYGGRISSVM
+238 M

-370 KNNTTFGSNTDGERS
+370 KNNNTFGSNTDGERS

-628 LRFQSALGADP
+628 LRFQSALG
-639 NDQLFFE
+639 
-646 GTGISRGVD
+646 
-655 FLIQKMVGK
+655 LILM
-664 YTGWMGY
+664 
-671 TLSEVVHTFP
+671 
-681 GLSDKPFY
+681 
-689 SLNDQRHEFKL
+689 
-700 VNVLKAGRWDL
+700 
-711 GATWVYGSGKP
+711 
-722 YTAPN
+722 
-727 GIYTI
+727 
-732 TLLDGT
+732 
-738 KTEYVSVGDKNGP
+738 
-751 RHAPY
+751 
-756 HRLDLS
+756 
-762 FTYKFDIGSGKGSM
+762 
-776 GLSLFNFYNR
+776 
-786 SNTWYKEF
+786 
-794 EVVNGQVIETNINYI
+794 INYFLREQVYQEVLI
-809 GFTPSLFFNVS
+809 F
-820 F
+820 